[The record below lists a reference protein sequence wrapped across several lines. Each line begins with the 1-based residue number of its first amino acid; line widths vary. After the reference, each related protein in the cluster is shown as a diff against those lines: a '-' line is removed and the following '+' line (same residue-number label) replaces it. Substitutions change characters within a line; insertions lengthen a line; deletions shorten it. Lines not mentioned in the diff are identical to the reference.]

1 MIKLGIFLFVLACIA
16 ATPLY
21 VIIKKGFKNAK
32 KNNDYEAQS
41 DKYYAEPTLFIIDG
55 KRMTGEDARIYYD
68 YELSRHRRKN
78 TLHLMIYDTK
88 EMRYIYDDSASKYF
102 DNILPGI

>member
-1 MIKLGIFLFVLACIA
+1 METFTLFWVSVAIFGIA
-16 ATPLY
+16 AL
-21 VIIKKGFKNAK
+21 IIMVTIYREGVKDREKYQA
-32 KNNDYEAQS
+32 EA

-68 YELSRHRRKN
+68 YEIARHRRKN

-102 DNILPGI
+102 DNIIPSI